1 MDTNPSTL
9 RSHLQPK
16 GGKPAPSPK
25 LKVLH
30 CSSHLPTP
38 SFTPSHPHSYPHS
51 HPYTTHTSLT
61 PSSHPH
67 SHPHTH
73 TLTYI
78 LPHILALT
86 PSLILL
92 HAYTPCVILQQ
103 PSWRPMVHKGSS
115 RLQLAVQEEIKAVQ
129 YDKQEVA
136 DVWEVYGT
144 VHCKV

>member
-1 MDTNPSTL
+1 MYSLLQTSPKLQELYQYVCLAAPFGTPMDTNPSNL

-25 LKVLH
+25 LK
-30 CSSHLPTP
+30 
-38 SFTPSHPHSYPHS
+38 
-51 HPYTTHTSLT
+51 
-61 PSSHPH
+61 
-67 SHPHTH
+67 
-73 TLTYI
+73 
-78 LPHILALT
+78 
-86 PSLILL
+86 
-92 HAYTPCVILQQ
+92 Q